1 MEKSYSFKKKI
12 NKTYLMIFIIIFGSF
27 FVFGLSETL
36 RSSKALK
43 VYQNNP
49 SVSVDENSYESW
61 DPVENDLENE
71 YQFNFTI
78 TTILVLSS
86 FIVFFAIF
94 YSKNKMQIDQKGLSI
109 LGITG
114 KDYTESYQWENIDCI
129 EIGYSQGLASIFFEK
144 ALIIHQS
151 SKSSTSIPIERFI
164 KGDQIVEIIRA
175 NQLVDQIIE
184 REVFETNDNNVFDF
198 FRDTIKHLKNNL
210 MIYLAL
216 SSIILVFTSL
226 NILFNDSPI
235 NLITAIATFYFGIKA
250 NIAVN
255 IFSFESF
262 KNNYLSFN
270 EIWEKTK
277 GKFGRYWSS
286 VFIQG
291 LFQIPFILIA
301 LYIYNASS
309 NIYFKGT
316 MYLLVGLLYSASIL
330 WLFLLPYI
338 ASITTSKKSYFS
350 LNASFLKG
358 AYKNIIPLVLF
369 ELLRVTIF
377 IVFFI
382 RVDFVTLINMMDQF
396 MLINS
401 VIDFIKI
408 PLFSAY
414 IMRIIHKASFL
425 ETGEDNEIKEVI

>member
-262 KNNYLSFN
+262 KNNYCNYSVL
-270 EIWEKTK
+270 TK
-277 GKFGRYWSS
+277 
-286 VFIQG
+286 
-291 LFQIPFILIA
+291 
-301 LYIYNASS
+301 
-309 NIYFKGT
+309 
-316 MYLLVGLLYSASIL
+316 
-330 WLFLLPYI
+330 
-338 ASITTSKKSYFS
+338 
-350 LNASFLKG
+350 
-358 AYKNIIPLVLF
+358 
-369 ELLRVTIF
+369 
-377 IVFFI
+377 
-382 RVDFVTLINMMDQF
+382 
-396 MLINS
+396 
-401 VIDFIKI
+401 
-408 PLFSAY
+408 
-414 IMRIIHKASFL
+414 
-425 ETGEDNEIKEVI
+425 